1 MFPMDNHRLP
11 LVAPASV
18 TAATAVSS
26 IPSLALW
33 YAQLGHASSSQV
45 QYLASRGLLGSMST
59 ENFDCVSCQ
68 LGKQSTLPIN
78 TSESVSTDIFDLIYS
93 DVWGPSSVSSIG
105 GSQYFVGF
113 VDDYSRYS

>member
-1 MFPMDNHRLP
+1 MLFR
-11 LVAPASV
+11 S
-18 TAATAVSS
+18 
-26 IPSLALW
+26 PSLALW
-33 YAQLGHASSSQV
+33 HARLDHVSSSQV
-45 QYLASRGLLGSMST
+45 EHLASRGLLGSMST
-59 ENFDCVSCQ
+59 ENFECVSCQ

-105 GSQYFVGF
+105 GSQYFVVF